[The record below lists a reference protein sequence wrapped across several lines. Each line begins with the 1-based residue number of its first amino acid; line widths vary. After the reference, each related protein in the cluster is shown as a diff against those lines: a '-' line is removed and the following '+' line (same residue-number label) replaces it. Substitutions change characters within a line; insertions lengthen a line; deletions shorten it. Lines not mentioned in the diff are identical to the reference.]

1 MKQSEA
7 RFRAQERRDNWSEA
21 LKWRSHTAPACAA
34 VAPERRRKAVAF
46 SAPEIKMVGA
56 PRFELGTF

>member
-1 MKQSEA
+1 MGGATHEA
-7 RFRAQERRDNWSEA
+7 E
-21 LKWRSHTAPACAA
+21 RSHTAPACAA